1 MHAQCLV
8 HHLTFIFFVVHFMT
22 NKTELWLIRH
32 GETAWNAKQRLQGW
46 ADIPLNEVGREQAK
60 NLQRYFQEKEI
71 CRLFD
76 SVVSSD
82 LLRAA
87 ETAQI
92 ALGHRA
98 LELRTE
104 ASLRERSYGIYEG
117 KYWRNLM
124 RPVEDDVTSDESTQL
139 PNLRQPDQ
147 EIPEGESLS
156 QFHERIKTAFET
168 LAEQYAGQRI
178 AVFAHGGVI
187 DIAWRLTHGLDL
199 YAQRPRPIANTSI
212 NHFAIFTQTRQ
223 WQPIQW
229 EITEH
234 LQRSAP

>member
-1 MHAQCLV
+1 
-8 HHLTFIFFVVHFMT
+8 MT
-22 NKTELWLIRH
+22 QKTELWLIRH

-46 ADIPLNEVGREQAK
+46 ADIPLNETGRAQAR
-60 NLQRYFQEKEI
+60 NLQRYFQAKNL
-71 CRLFD
+71 CQQFD
-76 SVVSSD
+76 AVVSSD
-82 LLRAA
+82 LKRAA

-92 ALGHRA
+92 AVAHRD
-98 LELRTE
+98 LELHTD

-124 RPVEDDVTSDESTQL
+124 RPVDATQEQGAAAQL

-147 EIPEGESLS
+147 PVPEGESLS
-156 QFHERIKTAFET
+156 QFHERIKTAFEQ
-168 LAEQYAGQRI
+168 LAGQYSGQRI

-187 DIAWRLTHGLDL
+187 DIVWRLTHGLDL

-212 NHFAIFTQTRQ
+212 NHFEICLLTPQ
-223 WQPIQW
+223 WRPINW

-234 LQRSAP
+234 LPAS